1 MTDPLLFQHGMLA
14 GNRALGAGAEI
25 IATDM
30 LFRIHKNYNHC
41 FGGEKI
47 NEKDNF
53 CFTLDGFDMLD
64 SVRLPTTRTESTQ

>member
-1 MTDPLLFQHGMLA
+1 MTDPRLLQHGMLA

-41 FGGEKI
+41 FGGEDK
-47 NEKDNF
+47 
-53 CFTLDGFDMLD
+53 
-64 SVRLPTTRTESTQ
+64 